1 LINKEAFGLKPYP
14 KIGINTI
21 RDEKTRHEICSEKVI
36 FHGDPV
42 SKINNKI
49 ERRSKGQDIFG
60 IFLGC
65 MYDKEIPFFSK
76 MYNGKNQ
83 TVTAFIAT
91 NLKDRIFL
99 IRENGNLNKLDLWKN
114 MNITTDFGDMT
125 TGTSSVKLDSYNVSD
140 EKLDVN
146 FLGFY
151 SNFENDTNN
160 KNSICVVKINEK

>member
-1 LINKEAFGLKPYP
+1 MSIPLHHHSDMALNYP
-14 KIGINTI
+14 SCVAK
-21 RDEKTRHEICSEKVI
+21 S
-36 FHGDPV
+36 FW
-42 SKINNKI
+42 
-49 ERRSKGQDIFG
+49 
-60 IFLGC
+60 
-65 MYDKEIPFFSK
+65 
-76 MYNGKNQ
+76 YNGKNQ

>member
-1 LINKEAFGLKPYP
+1 MILF
-14 KIGINTI
+14 
-21 RDEKTRHEICSEKVI
+21 
-36 FHGDPV
+36 
-42 SKINNKI
+42 
-49 ERRSKGQDIFG
+49 QDIFG